1 MAISIET
8 SDIIAGLALFI
19 SMIALWQNH
28 RTSQR
33 QKPLLEL
40 QLEKEKE
47 ERESKSKADIQARY
61 YDIGANKKR
70 LKVSN
75 VGLASARNVRL
86 TFDEESG
93 TPLIPKDV
101 ESKFPIDVL
110 EPKNSVDLIV
120 AVHLGTSR
128 KHSINVEWDDD
139 FKTDNS
145 KSITLTL

>member
-8 SDIIAGLALFI
+8 SDIIAALALFVL
-19 SMIALWQNH
+19 IALCQNH
-28 RTSQR
+28 RTNQR

-61 YDIGANKKR
+61 YDIGSNKKR

-75 VGLASARNVRL
+75 VGLASARNVKL

-93 TPLIPKDV
+93 VPLIPNDV

-120 AVHLGTSR
+120 SDHLKTPR
-128 KHSINVEWDDD
+128 KHSINVEWGDD